1 MVVSNEVYSPQA
13 FLEKATGR
21 TYLFDGSIDND
32 KDFIIDVLMST
43 KGGFYFNLSPDD
55 KRLQSWYDLEEI
67 NYIVK
72 NDIDVVL
79 VQCCCYNEIADCYES
94 RYYWFVVDGSLD
106 W

>member
-21 TYLFDGSIDND
+21 TYFFDSSIDND

-43 KGGFYFNLSPDD
+43 KGGFYIQ
-55 KRLQSWYDLEEI
+55 REELTRDQI
-67 NYIVK
+67 CFELADTSLFEDYN
-72 NDIDVVL
+72 VVL
-79 VQCCCYNEIADCYES
+79 VQCSCYNEVTESYELKH
-94 RYYWFVVDGSLD
+94 YWFVVDGSLD